1 MPGSCRL
8 AARVLDAVE
17 KSSSAKDSLR
27 LHAYFEQEFVFKE
40 GWGSIGGVLPLN
52 QGMLL
57 IDL

>member
-1 MPGSCRL
+1 MPGSCHL

-17 KSSSAKDSLR
+17 KSSSVKESLR
-27 LHAYFEQEFVFKE
+27 LHVYFEQELVFKE
-40 GWGSIGGVLPLN
+40 GWGSIGGTFPLN